1 LGPVMST
8 SLVFERAQAE
18 HLGALVLTPQS
29 TESLAGVTADVL
41 ARIRQEIRATQLA
54 VVPRRPLEIGG
65 ANRFAWW
72 RIDPATGETTGVTD
86 DGLYAGSVESAAQVG
101 VVKEEATVGA
111 LQLTRYWVIWTEEGM
126 VKAIYSWE
134 QLGLLTFLGRLLA
147 AGYKL
152 VERVD
157 PSWLP

>member
-1 LGPVMST
+1 MRGPPS
-8 SLVFERAQAE
+8 
-18 HLGALVLTPQS
+18 
-29 TESLAGVTADVL
+29 
-41 ARIRQEIRATQLA
+41 
-54 VVPRRPLEIGG
+54 
-65 ANRFAWW
+65 NRFAWW